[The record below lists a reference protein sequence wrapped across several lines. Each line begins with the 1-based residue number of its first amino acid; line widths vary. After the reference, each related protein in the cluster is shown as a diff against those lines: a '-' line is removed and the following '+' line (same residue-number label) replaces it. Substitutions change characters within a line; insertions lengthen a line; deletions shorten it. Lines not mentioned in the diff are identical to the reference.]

1 MTFKRLIAAIALACL
16 LGLTTFGGEMSTP
29 PCTPGEVGTPP
40 CQSSATGDTQ
50 GVPGDVD
57 TPGAP
62 SNDTFTAIAEGVLKE
77 MLAIW

>member
-16 LGLTTFGGEMSTP
+16 LGLTTLGEETSTP

-40 CQSSATGDTQ
+40 CQSAMGDTQ
-50 GVPGDVD
+50 DVPGAMD

-62 SNDTFTAIAEGVLKE
+62 SNDAFTAIAEGVLKE